1 MSLTAL
7 RQLQRQRGNTMT
19 GVIIG
24 LVVGLVIAVVVALL
38 ITKGAS
44 PFTDKTGKG
53 GKMSEPTEGQA
64 SDPNKPM
71 YGNKEAARA
80 ANKQV
85 AGRAKP
91 AEDDPLG
98 AAVAAIEADKQPSA
112 VVPATPAP
120 APVPKSVPAVP
131 PASVGERPGAAEAP
145 AANVAPVVAG
155 EEKIT
160 YHLQAGAFRE
170 MTDAENTRAKLA
182 LLGFE
187 ASISER
193 VNDSGILYRVRIGP
207 FPQPEAMNKARAKL
221 IDNGIDVAIVK
232 NQK

>member
-1 MSLTAL
+1 MTHRTTCSKIDSKIGSMNLASLR
-7 RQLQRQRGNTMT
+7 RQAGNTLT

-24 LVVGLVIAVVVALL
+24 LVVGLVIAVIVALL
-38 ITKGAS
+38 ITKGSS

-53 GKMSEPTEGQA
+53 GKMSEPTAGQA
-64 SDPNKPM
+64 SDPNKPL
-71 YGNKEAARA
+71 YGNKEAAIA
-80 ANKQV
+80 ANKEV
-85 AGRAKP
+85 AAKGK
-91 AEDDPLG
+91 AAQDDPLG
-98 AAVAAIEADKQPSA
+98 AAVAAIEAGKP
-112 VVPATPAP
+112 PAP
-120 APVPKSVPAVP
+120 PA
-131 PASVGERPGAAEAP
+131 EPG
-145 AANVAPVVAG
+145 AANVAPTVAG

-170 MTDAENTRAKLA
+170 MEDAENTRAKLA

-193 VNDSGILYRVRIGP
+193 VNDSGILYRVRVGP